1 MKNTVKSQKG
11 ITLVALVV
19 TVIVLL
25 ILAGIGIGELSNNNE
40 DITQTKDTMSLAE
53 LNKVQQVVIEN
64 YLKYIQIKNEHIL
77 TGVGQKIDEEKYNEI
92 NNKLKQISNNE
103 FHLIDF
109 SDNTDESYYML
120 NGDDLKSL
128 GLQNIHNN
136 DVYVVNYST
145 GEVFNYTQ
153 QKNAS
158 GDILYIKGKN

>member
-40 DITQTKDTMSLAE
+40 DITQTKDTISLTE

-64 YLKYIQIKNEHIL
+64 YLKYMQMKNEHIL

-103 FHLIDF
+103 FQLNDY
-109 SDNTDESYYML
+109 SDNTEESYYML

-153 QKNAS
+153 QKNAA

>member
-77 TGVGQKIDEEKYNEI
+77 TGVGQKIDEEKYNET
-92 NNKLKQISNNE
+92 IS
-103 FHLIDF
+103 
-109 SDNTDESYYML
+109 
-120 NGDDLKSL
+120 K
-128 GLQNIHNN
+128 
-136 DVYVVNYST
+136 
-145 GEVFNYTQ
+145 
-153 QKNAS
+153 
-158 GDILYIKGKN
+158 

>member
-64 YLKYIQIKNEHIL
+64 YLKYVQIKNEHIL
-77 TGVGQKIDEEKYNEI
+77 TGVGQKVDEDKYNEI

-103 FHLIDF
+103 FQLKDY

-158 GDILYIKGKN
+158 GDVLYIKGK

>member
-1 MKNTVKSQKG
+1 MKNTLKSQKG

-40 DITQTKDTMSLAE
+40 DITQTKDTISLTE

-103 FHLIDF
+103 FQLKEY

-120 NGDDLKSL
+120 NGDDLRSL

-136 DVYVVNYST
+136 DLYVVNYST

-153 QKNAS
+153 QKNAA
-158 GDILYIKGKN
+158 GDVLYIKGK

>member
-64 YLKYIQIKNEHIL
+64 YLKYMQIKNEHIL

-92 NNKLKQISNNE
+92 NNILKQISNNE
-103 FHLIDF
+103 FQLKDY

-153 QKNAS
+153 KKTAA
-158 GDILYIKGKN
+158 GEILYIKAK

>member
-64 YLKYIQIKNEHIL
+64 YLKYMQMKNEHIL

-103 FHLIDF
+103 FQLNDY
-109 SDNTDESYYML
+109 SDNTEESYYML

-153 QKNAS
+153 QKNAA